1 MRDIFRLARPSETR
15 NQRARDSGSCRGI
28 VIHHYGTVT
37 CGVRFE
43 AIRHLDAEL
52 AGAGAPPAGTGGAG
66 GPVIARRIDGNPQ
79 GVATGSGGSAAIASI
94 FVPAYVSSPELTF
107 GFMFALE
114 DPERIAEVVR
124 TLMVRRTVSVFRLA
138 HLSTDNGPPERY
150 VVNWAAIPQISIT
163 TAAPEPDELRSTSTM
178 LVNAFLGEDGEVSL
192 YSSGAQPPR

>member
-1 MRDIFRLARPSETR
+1 MPARVHP
-15 NQRARDSGSCRGI
+15 RA
-28 VIHHYGTVT
+28 GTV
-37 CGVRFE
+37 
-43 AIRHLDAEL
+43 
-52 AGAGAPPAGTGGAG
+52 GACD
-66 GPVIARRIDGNPQ
+66 PVIVRRIDGNPQ
-79 GVATGSGGSAAIASI
+79 GVATGPDGFAGIASI

-163 TAAPEPDELRSTSTM
+163 TAAPEPDELRTSATM

-192 YSSGAQPPR
+192 YSAGAQPPR